1 MRQPPCRLRAL
12 PSLLMLAAA
21 CQLNRP
27 LNPGPDTGGE
37 RRRVLFFLGDGMG
50 IPVLTAA
57 RIYAVGEAGSL
68 TIDTLPETAYVRT
81 YSNDAQVIDSA
92 ASMSAYMTGVKPNNN
107 VVSMTADTLPG
118 GGAEGNGAP
127 ATTLFE
133 LAEAAGWSTGVVTTT
148 RVTHATPAACFA
160 HAHDRDLEDEI
171 ARQLAV
177 GGAGANPRLGDGLE
191 VILGGGERH
200 FLPLGQGVGRRL
212 DGRDL
217 VAELV
222 AQGYAVA
229 RGRAE
234 LLSLPPGTTRALGLF
249 APSHM
254 SYELDR
260 DRQAEPS
267 LEEMAVAAVDL
278 LDRSGKSYVLMVEG
292 GRIDQALH
300 DTNAKRALVDTVAFD
315 QALAAVMG
323 RVQRDDPQLAR
334 TLIVATA
341 DHDHT
346 LVLNGYARRTGP
358 TTETQPGILGLV
370 RNYTT
375 GALDLDADGRPYT
388 ILGFGNGERRVSGSR
403 AAVPPLTES
412 ETAADDYRQEAA
424 IRVGVSAET
433 HGGTD
438 VTLAAVGAGAELF
451 HGFLDNTEVFS
462 LLRQAAGL

>member
-1 MRQPPCRLRAL
+1 MRRRPSWFHVLPGLLAL
-12 PSLLMLAAA
+12 AA
-21 CQLNRP
+21 CQASRP
-27 LNPGPDTGGE
+27 LGPGQDAAVGE
-37 RRRVLFFLGDGMG
+37 RRRIFFFLGDGMG
-50 IPVLTAA
+50 IPVITAA

-68 TIDTLPETAYVRT
+68 TLDTLPETAYVRT
-81 YSNDAQVIDSA
+81 YSNDAQVTDSS

-107 VVSMTADTLPG
+107 VVSMTADAIPGLG
-118 GGAEGNGAP
+118 GGAP
-127 ATTLFE
+127 VTTLFE

-160 HAHDRDLEDEI
+160 HTDDRDREDEI
-171 ARQLAV
+171 ARQLV
-177 GGAGANPRLGDGLE
+177 PGGAGANPRLGDGLE

-200 FLPLGQGVGRRL
+200 FLPLGQGAGQRP

-222 AQGYAVA
+222 AEGYAVA
-229 RGRAE
+229 RRRAE

-267 LEEMAVAAVDL
+267 LEEMALAAVDVL
-278 LDRSGKSYVLMVEG
+278 ERSGKSYVLMVEG

-315 QALAAVMG
+315 QALAAVMN
-323 RVQRDDPQLAR
+323 RVQRADPQLAS

-358 TTETQPGILGLV
+358 TTEAEPGILGLV
-370 RNYTT
+370 RNYVT
-375 GALDLDADGRPYT
+375 GAIDLDADGRPYT

-403 AAVPPLTES
+403 ATVPPLTES
-412 ETAADDYRQEAA
+412 ATDDDDYRQEAA

-438 VTLAAVGAGAELF
+438 VTLGAVGAGAELF